1 MKRVLSLLCV
11 LVLMVSLLAGCGAMG
26 KKESTAASPRD
37 QNQAMTDM
45 KSDGAAANAN
55 GAKVGSTE
63 SEKQKSSA
71 EKPATGEGATA
82 VAGTGTANIP
92 TANAI
97 LAQRKIIRNA
107 NLSVEV
113 EDFEKAYGQIKT
125 LIAAFGYVQESNIKR
140 EKIYVDSSEKYI
152 TKGII
157 VIRVDKDRFESVLSD
172 VKGLGLLLDETIKG
186 DDVTD
191 QYFDKESMLRLL
203 NYEQSRLEQY
213 LLKVTDPDTI
223 FKTESQLTKI
233 RHDIESLTGTLKK
246 WDDLVALST
255 ITINLAEKRPDAA
268 KVQPT
273 EKSYWTKLAEGF
285 IGSTKGV
292 VHFFGGLLIFLA
304 QALPVLVLLVLV
316 AWIVLWVYRKFFRN
330 TLKET
335 KKDTEV

>member
-1 MKRVLSLLCV
+1 MKKVLSLLCV
-11 LVLMVSLLAGCGAMG
+11 LALMVSLLAGCGATS

-45 KSDGAAANAN
+45 KSDGAAANIN
-55 GAKVGSTE
+55 GAKVESTE
-63 SEKQKSSA
+63 SQKQNSTA
-71 EKPATGEGATA
+71 EKSAAGEGATA
-82 VAGTGTANIP
+82 VAGTGSANIP

-285 IGSTKGV
+285 TGSTKGV

-304 QALPVLVLLVLV
+304 QALPVLILLALV
-316 AWIVLWVYRKFFRN
+316 AGLALWVYRRFFRN

>member
-11 LVLMVSLLAGCGAMG
+11 LVLMVSLLAGCGATG
-26 KKESTAASPRD
+26 KKESTAAIPRNQD
-37 QNQAMTDM
+37 QVVMDM
-45 KSDGAAANAN
+45 KSDGVAANTN
-55 GAKVGSTE
+55 GAKVGNSE
-63 SEKQKSSA
+63 SEKQNSSA
-71 EKPATGEGATA
+71 AKTATGEGATA
-82 VAGTGTANIP
+82 VAGTGSANIP

-203 NYEQSRLEQY
+203 TYEQSRLEQY
-213 LLKVTDPDTI
+213 LLKATDPQTI
-223 FKTESQLTKI
+223 FDTESRLTKI

-255 ITINLAEKRPDAA
+255 ITINLSEKRPDAA
-268 KVQPT
+268 KVQPA

-285 IGSTKGV
+285 TGSTKGV
-292 VHFFGGLLIFLA
+292 VHFFGGALIFLA
-304 QALPVLVLLVLV
+304 QALPVLVLLALV
-316 AWIVLWVYRKFFRN
+316 AWIALWVYRKFFRN

-335 KKDTEV
+335 QKDTEV